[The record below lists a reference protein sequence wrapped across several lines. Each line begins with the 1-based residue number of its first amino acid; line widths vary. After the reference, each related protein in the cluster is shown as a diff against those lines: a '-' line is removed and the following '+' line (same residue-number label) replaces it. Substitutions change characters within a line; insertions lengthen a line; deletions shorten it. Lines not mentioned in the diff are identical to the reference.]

1 MGYCIAVLPQRI
13 LIYGVTGSGKT
24 TLARRVAGTLGYRWI
39 SADDEIGWLPHWTP
53 REVADQRE
61 IAARVAGGNQWVLDT
76 AYGQWLDLVLPRADV
91 ILALDYPRWRSLWRL
106 VLRSVRRAADKQP
119 ICNGNTETFR
129 QMLSSDSIIVW
140 HFRSFARKRAR
151 IRRWV
156 AHSPGATVVH
166 LRSPGQAEQYLRAL
180 AGYRA
185 Q

>member
-1 MGYCIAVLPQRI
+1 V
-13 LIYGVTGSGKT
+13 
-24 TLARRVAGTLGYRWI
+24 ARR
-39 SADDEIGWLPHWTP
+39 E
-53 REVADQRE
+53 
-61 IAARVAGGNQWVLDT
+61 WVLDT
-76 AYGQWLDLVLPRADV
+76 AYGQWIDLVLPRAELIV
-91 ILALDYPRWRSLWRL
+91 ALDYPRWRSLWRL
-106 VLRSVRRAADKQP
+106 VLRSVRRAASKQP

-166 LRSPGQAEQYLRAL
+166 LRSPAQARQYLRVL